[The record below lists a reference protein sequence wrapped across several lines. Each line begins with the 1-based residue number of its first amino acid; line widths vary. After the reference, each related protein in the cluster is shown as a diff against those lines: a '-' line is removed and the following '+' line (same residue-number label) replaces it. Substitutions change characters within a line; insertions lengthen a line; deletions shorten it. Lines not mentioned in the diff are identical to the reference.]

1 MMWIKL
7 LYELVSSFL
16 WRVRGG
22 LKFWGHK
29 LPLNKIWFG
38 LWYAT
43 LYCLLTV
50 WNLNVWAVTTIAT
63 IVAYQEYGW
72 GEYVMCLLGGR
83 KPDERSDCSL
93 VDDIIDNLKIN
104 IKERDIKI
112 WKWTI
117 HIPEIHWQLIDHP
130 AAFGWL
136 GLSLRGGIISFTI
149 GLAIQNIPYMFTGLA
164 MGTVYWLGG
173 LVCNYIYDDGKYGW
187 RWAEWLYGFY
197 LGLIL
202 CVIC

>member
-93 VDDIIDNLKIN
+93 VDDIIDNLKITY
-104 IKERDIKI
+104 KGKVYKLTDY
-112 WKWTI
+112 
-117 HIPEIHWQLIDHP
+117 PVL
-130 AAFGWL
+130 FGWV
-136 GLSLRGGIISFTI
+136 GLSLRGGLMSFLI
-149 GLAIQNIPYMFTGLA
+149 GLAVQNIPYMFTGLA
-164 MGTVYWLGG
+164 MGTIYKIGG
-173 LVCNYIYDDGKYGW
+173 LICKYIYDDGKYGW

-197 LGLIL
+197 MGLAL
-202 CVIC
+202 YMTC

>member
-93 VDDIIDNLKIN
+93 VDDIVDTLKITY
-104 IKERDIKI
+104 KGKVYKLTDY
-112 WKWTI
+112 
-117 HIPEIHWQLIDHP
+117 PVL
-130 AAFGWL
+130 FGWV
-136 GLSLRGGIISFTI
+136 GLSLRGGLMSFLI
-149 GLAIQNIPYMFTGLA
+149 GLAVQNIPYMFTGLA

-173 LVCNYIYDDGKYGW
+173 LVCKYIYDDGKYGW

-197 LGLIL
+197 LGLVL

>member
-1 MMWIKL
+1 MTILIKL
-7 LYELVSSFL
+7 LYGCVSSFL

-29 LPLNKIWFG
+29 APLNKIWFA

-43 LYCLLTV
+43 EYCLLTK
-50 WNLNVWAVTTIAT
+50 WDLNIWAVTTIAT
-63 IVAYQEYGW
+63 LVSYQEYGW

-93 VDDIIDNLKIN
+93 VDDIVDTLKITY
-104 IKERDIKI
+104 KGKVYKLVDYPR
-112 WKWTI
+112 
-117 HIPEIHWQLIDHP
+117 L
-130 AAFGWL
+130 FGWL
-136 GLSLRGGIISFTI
+136 GLSLRGGIMSFTI

-173 LVCNYIYDDGKYGW
+173 LVCKYIKDDGKYGW

-197 LGLIL
+197 LGLVL
-202 CVIC
+202 CVIY